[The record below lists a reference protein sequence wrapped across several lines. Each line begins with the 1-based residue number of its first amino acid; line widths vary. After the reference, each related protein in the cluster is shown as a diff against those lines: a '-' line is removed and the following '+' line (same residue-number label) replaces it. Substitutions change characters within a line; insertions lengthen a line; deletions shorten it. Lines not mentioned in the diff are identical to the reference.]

1 MNRSLYE
8 DIPQVSKIIEDPDFK
23 SKYTQ
28 FNPEIVSQLVR
39 KAIDTVR
46 RDIAEGRITSG
57 VTEAISKTVAKTMNI
72 LLESSLK
79 PVVNATGILLHTNL
93 GRAPMAE
100 NARLNS
106 ILSQYSNLEFDLSVG
121 KRGKRGS
128 HVAKLISIVT
138 GAEAG
143 VLVNNNAAG
152 VLLTLKVLA
161 EGKEVIVSRGE
172 LIELGGSF
180 RIPDIMRQS
189 GAILREV
196 GTTNRT
202 HLKDYESAINEKTAM
217 ILKVHPSNYAIRG
230 FSKSPST
237 HELADLAHRNNLPM
251 VYDIGSGLLK
261 PLNHKNFK
269 DEPSCRESIDDGADL
284 VTFSGDKLLG
294 GTQAGFIVGKD
305 KLTSRIKKNP
315 LMRTYRLSKAHI
327 CMIEETLRLW
337 LLPDS
342 EVILRNPVMRLITIS
357 DDELKEHA
365 EKLFELI
372 KDIAEP
378 FKPGIISTTG
388 QMGGGSLPDID
399 FNSWGIELTP
409 VGSAQSLL
417 ADLRSAKIPVISHIE
432 DDKVILDVR
441 TILPGQDQIV
451 ADSIK
456 YAVQKQS

>member
-1 MNRSLYE
+1 MVDNKL
-8 DIPQVSKIIEDPDFK
+8 
-23 SKYTQ
+23 
-28 FNPEIVSQLVR
+28 
-39 KAIDTVR
+39 
-46 RDIAEGRITSG
+46 
-57 VTEAISKTVAKTMNI
+57 NI

-79 PVVNATGILLHTNL
+79 SVVNATGILLHTNL
-93 GRAPMAE
+93 GRAPMAD
-100 NARLNS
+100 NASLS
-106 ILSQYSNLEFDLSVG
+106 DILRNYSNLEFDLLQG

-128 HVAKLISIVT
+128 HVSKLIQIVT
-138 GAEAG
+138 GAESG

-202 HLKDYESAINEKTAM
+202 HLKDFELAINENTAM

-230 FSKSPST
+230 FTKSPST
-237 HELADLAHRNNLPM
+237 EELANFAHRNNLPT

-261 PLNHKNFK
+261 PLNHRNFK
-269 DEPSCRESIDDGADL
+269 EEPSCRESLDDGADL

-294 GTQAGFIVGKD
+294 GTQAGFIVGSE
-305 KLTSRIKKNP
+305 KLISRIKKNP

-342 EVILRNPVMRLITIS
+342 EVIHRNPVMRLITIS
-357 DDELKEHA
+357 DNELKDHA
-365 EKLFELI
+365 DSLMQII
-372 KDIAEP
+372 KNNAEP
-378 FKPGIISTTG
+378 FNPRIIQTIG

-409 VGSAQSLL
+409 IGSAQSLL
-417 ADLRSAKIPVISHIE
+417 ADLRSAKVPVICHIV
-432 DDKVILDVR
+432 DDKVVIDVR
-441 TILPGQDQIV
+441 TILPGQDQFV
-451 ADSIK
+451 LDAIK
-456 YAVQKQS
+456 YVVTKQG